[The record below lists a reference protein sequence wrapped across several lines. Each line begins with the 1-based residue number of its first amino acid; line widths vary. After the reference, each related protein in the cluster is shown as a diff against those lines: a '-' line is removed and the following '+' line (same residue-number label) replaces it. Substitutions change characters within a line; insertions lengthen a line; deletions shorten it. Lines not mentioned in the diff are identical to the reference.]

1 MAEKATDSWLKKN
14 FVGLL
19 LGALGLAGSFVTI
32 KANIN
37 TMEND
42 IAQLNDYKDRVQKI
56 ERDFIKVEAVQDA
69 SKQYWVRF
77 EELLKSNTNALNDN
91 SIVMSGVKVQ
101 LDDHTRRI
109 EKLEND

>member
-1 MAEKATDSWLKKN
+1 MTRATDSWLKKN
-14 FVGLL
+14 LIGLV

-37 TMEND
+37 TMEKD
-42 IAQLNDYKDRVQKI
+42 ITKLNAYKDRVQKL
-56 ERDFIKVEAVQDA
+56 ERDFIQVEAVQDA

-101 LDDHTRRI
+101 LDDHARRI